1 MVFRP
6 TLEEMKDFSKYLQF
20 MESKNA
26 HKAGLAKII
35 PPSEWKPRRRPY
47 DSPDIMNMV
56 IPAPIQ
62 QEVHGS
68 GGLYQQYNMQKKK
81 MTVAEF
87 KKLAESPK
95 YAPPPYFDYEDLE
108 RKYWKNISFN
118 PPIYGADVSGSI
130 YDEGVNEFNISRLNT
145 ILDLIG
151 EDYGVKIEGVNTA
164 YLYFG
169 MWKST
174 FAWHTEDM
182 DLYSINYLHHGA
194 PKSWYAIPPEHG
206 KRLERLAAGF
216 FPKLVKT
223 CPAFLRHKM
232 TIITPAL
239 LKKYS
244 IPYDKITQE
253 EGEFMITFPYGY
265 HAGYNQGFNI
275 AESTNFALP
284 RWIEYGKRCTQCHC
298 RQDNV
303 HISMDRFVLKFQPGR
318 YEAWKAGR
326 DMGCHPE
333 DPSRVYAA
341 PLPITYLSADG
352 KSKRIPSVVS
362 RRLPPADGEACV
374 LEEEAAKKR
383 SGSRDRTTGKGRTKR
398 IRTSIEAANMKKH
411 CQPLFVKVE
420 RVEETDAEI
429 AVAVRQ
435 AVDRLVFN
443 VAQTAGRRKLKNLP
457 DWVLGHAPLFV
468 IKPGAN
474 PLSREDLLLAK
485 RNYHR
490 QLCSQSPHC
499 AVCVPFQTSIIVE
512 ENSLLRSDP
521 QLESSDG
528 SAESDSPVPTQSE
541 VLIPPAAFGQHG
553 NKEGVNPPEFFETQD
568 SSDLVKCVRC
578 YLRVHKSCYGL
589 SSSTPEWT
597 EGGSSRG
604 SAWVCDACNHEAL
617 SEAFQS
623 RRQAEPQCTLCCFRG
638 GALKKTL
645 DGRWAHLICAVLI
658 PDVYFENFEEKAGI
672 ETKQVPKARK
682 RLQCYLC
689 KDLPMALANK
699 GVCVQCY
706 CGRSMHVTCS
716 MASGTQFDIGIWPE
730 PVYVRCSVHRQRKE
744 QATAEDAQTPEAKAE
759 FLELQPGCQVYA
771 KHKNGRYYSGTLQNF
786 FYHTYHSV
794 HFHDGST
801 THDLSIDFI
810 FVKRDPSRDDDDNWR
825 VCSNDDVPE
834 YGTDVVVLW
843 PSDGQRYKGLYT
855 GNTKTPMCTVVFEDE
870 SALTLPRKFVYGVDE
885 HIPKRIASKISFASE
900 AAHDDGTSIGV
911 TATDNNGSSTG
922 SATVALG
929 SKRKRVPYN
938 HYEGFGYIDFMED

>member
-1 MVFRP
+1 MIFRP
-6 TLEEMKDFSKYLQF
+6 TLEEMKDFSRYLEY

-35 PPSEWKPRRRPY
+35 PPAEWKPRRRPY
-47 DSPDIMNMV
+47 DSPDIMNMI

-95 YAPPPYFDYEDLE
+95 YATPQYFDYEDLE

-130 YDEGVNEFNISRLNT
+130 YDEGVDKFNVARLNT

-298 RQDNV
+298 RKDNV
-303 HISMDRFVLKFQPGR
+303 HISMDRFVLKFQPER

-326 DMGCHPE
+326 DMGTHPE

-341 PLPITYLSADG
+341 PLPIMYLPADG

-362 RRLPPADGEACV
+362 RRLPPADNEPCGS
-374 LEEEAAKKR
+374 EEETSKKR
-383 SGSRDRTTGKGRTKR
+383 SGSRDRTNGKTKTKR
-398 IRTSIEAANMKKH
+398 IRTSTEVANMKKQ
-411 CQPLFVKVE
+411 CQPVFVKMEPVQ
-420 RVEETDAEI
+420 ETDAEI

-468 IKPGAN
+468 TKPGAN

-490 QLCSQSPHC
+490 QLCSPAPHC
-499 AVCVPFQTSIIVE
+499 AVCVPFQTSITVE
-512 ENSLLRSDP
+512 ENSLLRNDP
-521 QLESSDG
+521 LIEITSKQ
-528 SAESDSPVPTQSE
+528 SAENGSPEPIQSE

-553 NKEGVNPPEFFETQD
+553 VKEGVSPPEFFETQD
-568 SSDLVKCVRC
+568 SSALVKCVRC
-578 YLRVHKSCYGL
+578 FLRVHKSCYGA
-589 SSSTPEWT
+589 TEWSDGNNR
-597 EGGSSRG
+597 GG
-604 SAWVCDACNHEAL
+604 AWVCEACNHEQL
-617 SEAFQS
+617 NEAFQS
-623 RRQAEPQCTLCCFRG
+623 RRQAEPQCTLCCLRG

-645 DGRWAHLICAVLI
+645 DGRWAHLVCAVLI

-699 GVCVQCY
+699 GVCVQCC

-744 QATAEDAQTPEAKAE
+744 QAAVEDVEASDTKSE
-759 FLELQPGCQVYA
+759 PLELQSGCQVYA
-771 KHKNGRYYSGTLQNF
+771 KHKNGRYYSGVLKNF

-801 THDLSIDFI
+801 THDLNINFI
-810 FVKRDPSRDDDDNWR
+810 FVKRYALFLMTAFPYHLNCNTHSAMLCTCRDTSNDADDNWQ
-825 VCSNDDVPE
+825 VCSEEEIPE
-834 YGTDVVVLW
+834 YGTDVMVLW
-843 PSDGQRYKGLYT
+843 PSDGQRYKGLYA
-855 GNTKTPMCTVVFEDE
+855 GSNKAAMCTVVFEDE
-870 SALTLPRKFVYGVDE
+870 SALTLSRKFVYGVDE
-885 HIPKRIASKISFASE
+885 NIPKRVVSKIVS
-900 AAHDDGTSIGV
+900 TSQK
-911 TATDNNGSSTG
+911 NN
-922 SATVALG
+922 
-929 SKRKRVPYN
+929 
-938 HYEGFGYIDFMED
+938 FIQ